1 MKKRILRPLPGMD
14 LPFLILVLTLVGFGL
29 VMLASASSAVALY
42 RRGDAWAYL
51 RPQLLYA
58 ALGLCGMWLASR
70 VDYHIFHKLA
80 WPLLGLSLILLAAVL
95 FMPEYNG
102 CRRWLVIPGFGT
114 LQPSEIAKFAVVL
127 VFSHIIALNHDRMKD
142 FSVGVLPFA
151 LVLGVVAALML
162 LEPHLSGTVLI
173 LGIGAVLMFVG
184 GTGLRWFLLAGAGG
198 VGAIGAAVAVMPDLV
213 PYAADRLRSWLDPF
227 ADPLGDGHQTI
238 QSLYAIG
245 SGGATGLGLGESRQK
260 HLFVPEPQNDFIF
273 SIVCEELG
281 FVGAC
286 AVVGLFVLLLCR
298 GITIAAH
305 APDRFGALLVVGF
318 VVQVALQAVL
328 NVAVVTNT
336 IPNTGISLPFFSSG
350 GTSLMML
357 LGEMGVVLG
366 VSRGSRTYLRQRRKQ
381 GGEARAAASRMR
393 ATAKQTLGA
402 ATRAVASLAM
412 TERAR
417 PQKNGR
423 CTAIGSG
430 LCQSKTIIALPCSIS
445 ASLPSQAL
453 TRQLSQRES
462 LFKMRFPCWK
472 PPAPLLRLPRR

>member
-1 MKKRILRPLPGMD
+1 MKEEAALARTVIKKRLGGQPAPDIW
-14 LPFLILVLTLVGFGL
+14 FLIILMLLVCYGL
-29 VMLASASSAVALY
+29 VMLFSAGYAVALY
-42 RRGDAWAYL
+42 RRGDAYTYI
-51 RPQLLYA
+51 RPQLLFAAFGAAAMYA
-58 ALGLCGMWLASR
+58 ASL
-70 VDYHIFHKLA
+70 VDYHIWHKLA
-80 WPLLGLSLILLAAVL
+80 WPIMGVSLALLAIVL

-102 CRRWLVIPGFGT
+102 CKRWLVLPGVGT

-127 VFSHIIALNHDRMKD
+127 VFSHIISLNHDRMRS
-142 FSVGVLPFA
+142 FAVGVLPFV

-162 LEPHLSGTVLI
+162 LEPHLSGTLLI

-184 GTGLRWFLLAGAGG
+184 GTGLRWFVLAGLGG
-198 VGAIGAAVAVMPDLV
+198 AAAIGAAVVVMPDLV
-213 PYAADRLRSWLDPF
+213 PYAADRLRSWQDPF

-245 SGGATGLGLGESRQK
+245 SGGATGLGLGNSRQK

-286 AVVGLFVLLLCR
+286 AVVLLFVLLLWR

-318 VVQVALQAVL
+318 TVQVALQAVL

-357 LGEMGVVLG
+357 LGEMGIVLS
-366 VSRGSRTYLRQRRKQ
+366 VSRGET
-381 GGEARAAASRMR
+381 
-393 ATAKQTLGA
+393 
-402 ATRAVASLAM
+402 
-412 TERAR
+412 
-417 PQKNGR
+417 
-423 CTAIGSG
+423 
-430 LCQSKTIIALPCSIS
+430 
-445 ASLPSQAL
+445 
-453 TRQLSQRES
+453 
-462 LFKMRFPCWK
+462 
-472 PPAPLLRLPRR
+472 